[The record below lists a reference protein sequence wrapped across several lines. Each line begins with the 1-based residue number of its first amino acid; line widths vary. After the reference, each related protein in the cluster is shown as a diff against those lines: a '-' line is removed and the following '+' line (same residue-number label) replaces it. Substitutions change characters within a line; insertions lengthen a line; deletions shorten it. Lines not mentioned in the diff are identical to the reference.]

1 MSPLFATGSAPAPKV
16 QISMGELPGYVSFS
30 QAPTKRPP
38 WHTIREVSYS
48 SSATIMLPDDL
59 HHLLWDSAT
68 AEISRPKYAKVIMR
82 LEEVLKGEF
91 FTEYIK
97 KGNVLM
103 ISEGE
108 PGVDDSFSLKEGML
122 RMELSKASYERA
134 GLQGVPV
141 STSGGRKHVKSRYLV
156 EINLR
161 LPSMLRG
168 KPGFDRLV
176 WAAQHTLNRSLNWL
190 FLNLD
195 ADLDKTPLGPLSAH
209 YPTVQTLTCS
219 VRELSDVLGPSV
231 LTDFPGHS
239 PALSQDETQESIYEI
254 LEYLDMVALAS
265 PRLKATDQ
273 TDSFISRY
281 VVPDASESSNTVKV
295 LTWNGLINSRWI
307 LEMVCSIIV
316 RRCRCKSTHV
326 HVTELKPDS
335 KHSRVRNLQTL
346 AIERHWLAISVSSF
360 KTQALHQID
369 GYTILLQ
376 PTRSDGPSQGA
387 RHDGG
392 GSPKTR
398 EDETEMV
405 DEDREDTHTGGII
418 APEIGTTSGTQE
430 LPDVVSHRPGFQRF
444 LCAEYLDSLG

>member
-1 MSPLFATGSAPAPKV
+1 MSPLFPIGSAPAPKV

-38 WHTIREVSYS
+38 WHTIREVSYG

-59 HHLLWDSAT
+59 HHLVWDSVT

-97 KGNVLM
+97 KGNVLI

-122 RMELSKASYERA
+122 RMELSKASYESA

-156 EINLR
+156 EMNLR

-190 FLNLD
+190 FLDLD
-195 ADLDKTPLGPLSAH
+195 AGYLDLDKDLSGPLGAH
-209 YPTVQTLTCS
+209 HPTVQTLTCS
-219 VRELSDVLGPSV
+219 VQELSDVLAPSV
-231 LTDFPGHS
+231 LAAFPGHS
-239 PALSQDETQESIYEI
+239 PALSQDEMQESVYEM

-281 VVPDASESSNTVKV
+281 VVPDASENSNTVKV
-295 LTWNGLINSRWI
+295 LTWNGLISSRWI
-307 LEMVCSIIV
+307 LEM
-316 RRCRCKSTHV
+316 
-326 HVTELKPDS
+326 PDS
-335 KHSRVRNLQTL
+335 KHSRLRNLQTL
-346 AIERHWLAISVSSF
+346 AMEQHWLAISISSF

-376 PTRSDGPSQGA
+376 PNRSDGPSQGA
-387 RHDGG
+387 KHDVS
-392 GSPKTR
+392 GSTKTR
-398 EDETEMV
+398 EDETEMT
-405 DEDREDTHTGGII
+405 DQDRDDPLTGGIV
-418 APEIGTTSGTQE
+418 APDIGKTSGAQE
-430 LPDVVSHRPGFQRF
+430 VPDVVSHRPGFQRF
-444 LCAEYLDSLG
+444 LCAEYLNSLG